1 MSTANIYIIKLEK
14 RFKFIEVAIF
24 FDLFYS
30 SKGHYNYEE
39 AVMEKLIDSL
49 MEIGFS
55 KNESK
60 AYLSL
65 LKQSPLTGYEI
76 SKQSGV
82 PRSMIYQSINKLV
95 SHGAINEVRSD
106 PLTYTP
112 VPPNEFIGRLRQEKE
127 ETFDYLQEN
136 LEQIQHPPEVHVIR
150 HIQERSAVI
159 ERMNDLISKA
169 NQEVWLSVW
178 DSELH
183 EIEPYATKAT
193 ESNVRLYSL
202 LFNCQP
208 TDHFGRAFYH
218 HPSTADIEE
227 QRMSQRLTIIVCDNK
242 EVMIAGFS
250 KDTVPSAVH
259 TQDPMLVLLAKEYI
273 RHDIMMKVMSEH
285 SSEEK
290 MNQIWKGDSD
300 LFYIVTNELLNKENN
315 KGEA

>member
-1 MSTANIYIIKLEK
+1 M
-14 RFKFIEVAIF
+14 
-24 FDLFYS
+24 D
-30 SKGHYNYEE
+30 
-39 AVMEKLIDSL
+39 KLIDYL

-183 EIEPYATKAT
+183 EIEPYTKKVT

-227 QRMSQRLTIIVCDNK
+227 QRMNQRLTIVVCDDK

-250 KDTVPSAVH
+250 EDMVPTAVH

-290 MNQIWKGDSD
+290 MNKIWKGDSD
-300 LFYIVTNELLNKENN
+300 LFYIVTNELLNKKNN

>member
-1 MSTANIYIIKLEK
+1 
-14 RFKFIEVAIF
+14 
-24 FDLFYS
+24 
-30 SKGHYNYEE
+30 
-39 AVMEKLIDSL
+39 MEKLIDSL

-82 PRSMIYQSINKLV
+82 PRSMIYQTINKLV
-95 SHGAINEVRSD
+95 AHGAINEVRSD
-106 PLTYTP
+106 PITYTP

-136 LEQIQHPPEVHVIR
+136 LKQIQHPPEVHVIR
-150 HIQERSAVI
+150 HIQERSTVI

-169 NQEVWLSVW
+169 NHEVWLSVW
-178 DSELH
+178 NSEVDDIAPYTKRAIDSN
-183 EIEPYATKAT
+183 IQ
-193 ESNVRLYSL
+193 LYSL
-202 LFNCQP
+202 LFNCEP
-208 TDHFGRAFYH
+208 RNHFGRAFYH

-227 QRMSQRLTIIVCDNK
+227 QRMNQRLTIVVSDNK
-242 EVMIAGFS
+242 EVLIAGFS
-250 KDTVPSAVH
+250 RDTVPSALL
-259 TQDPMLVLLAKEYI
+259 TEDPMLVLLAKEYI

-290 MNQIWKGDSD
+290 MNQIWKEDSD
-300 LFYIVTNELLNKENN
+300 LFYIVTNELLNKKIN

>member
-1 MSTANIYIIKLEK
+1 
-14 RFKFIEVAIF
+14 
-24 FDLFYS
+24 
-30 SKGHYNYEE
+30 
-39 AVMEKLIDSL
+39 MERLIDYL

-82 PRSMIYQSINKLV
+82 PRSMIYQAINKLV
-95 SHGAINEVRSD
+95 AHGAINELRSD

-112 VPPNEFIGRLRQEKE
+112 VPPKEFIGRLRHQKE
-127 ETFDYLQEN
+127 ETFNYLQEN

-150 HIQERSAVI
+150 HIEERSAVI
-159 ERMNDLISKA
+159 ERMKELIFKA
-169 NQEVWLSVW
+169 KHEVWLSIW

-183 EIEPYATKAT
+183 EIEPYAKKAT
-193 ESNVRLYSL
+193 ESNVELYSL

-208 TDHFGRAFYH
+208 TNHFGRAFYH
-218 HPSTADIEE
+218 HPSTANIEE
-227 QRMSQRLTIIVCDNK
+227 QRMNQRLTIVICDDK
-242 EVMIAGFS
+242 EVLIAGFS

-285 SSEEK
+285 TSEEK
-290 MNQIWKGDSD
+290 RNQIWRNDSD
-300 LFYIVTNELLNKENN
+300 LFYIVTNELLNKKDTE
-315 KGEA
+315 GES